1 LNDRAARAYIPP
13 AMKSGNIFA
22 AAMVILGVSTTV
34 AVTGCNRLKDP
45 SGTAGTAPKRDKAPD
60 KAQTAPAALQKNDV
74 KVGDG
79 PAATKGKIVHIR
91 YTGYLPDGTRF
102 DSNLDRP
109 PLQFQLG
116 QGSVLRGWDLGI
128 EGMKV
133 GGKRKLIVP
142 PALAFG
148 SREVGQIK
156 ANSTLTFDVELVA
169 VQ

>member
-1 LNDRAARAYIPP
+1 MKAPP
-13 AMKSGNIFA
+13 SPPEKQSPA
-22 AAMVILGVSTTV
+22 AAS
-34 AVTGCNRLKDP
+34 AELKSD
-45 SGTAGTAPKRDKAPD
+45 DI
-60 KAQTAPAALQKNDV
+60 

-79 PAATKGKIVHIR
+79 PPATKGKIVQIR
-91 YTGYLPDGTRF
+91 YTGFLPDGTKF
-102 DSNLDRP
+102 DSNLDRK

-116 QGSVLRGWDLGI
+116 QGTVLKGWDLGI

-133 GGKRKLIVP
+133 GGKRKLTVP

-156 ANSTLTFDVELVA
+156 PNSTLVFDVELVA